1 MDPERIVLLTTVI
14 NLVIALIN
22 LQITFKVKKD
32 DKKED
37 TTPKE

>member
-1 MDPERIVLLTTVI
+1 MDTERIVLLTAAI

-22 LQITFKVKKD
+22 LQITFKNKK
-32 DKKED
+32 D